1 MGGLTLL
8 APLTLLGLLVLPLV
22 WLILR
27 ISPPRPRQQAF
38 PPLAI
43 LRGVET
49 DEETPNSTPW
59 WLLLFRLLLV
69 ALAVFALSLPL
80 LQRDSDDG
88 AQPLTLVMDDSA
100 LSAPAWE
107 EMRDEARRRLRAE
120 QRANRDVVFVI
131 GERPSTD
138 PVPATEALQR
148 LRSATPRLRAAA
160 SDLPALPDSRR
171 TVFIGSGA
179 SYGSA
184 DALRR
189 ALRNADATVVLPG
202 DAALPFIPG
211 EVRETADGFEADWH
225 AVTGGRS
232 VNVEARAANGNVL
245 ASESVTF
252 GPTQTLATASIA
264 LPPQLRSRVASLRV
278 AGARASVST
287 KLLDD
292 AFGRPLVGVLA
303 PASGTS
309 SPLLSEDFYAQQA
322 LQPFADLFIGSADD
336 VLSLNPSVLVMPD
349 SMSAEASRV
358 AEYVDGG
365 GVVIRFAGPQLA
377 KTPDDLV
384 PVDLRAGG
392 RSIGGALAWE
402 TPQPLAPFAND
413 SPFAGVAV
421 PDDVRVSRQVMARP
435 GAETDARTWARLED
449 GSPVITSATR
459 GDGRVVL
466 FHVTAGPEWSNLA
479 ISGLYVDL
487 LKRILPLAKS
497 RAVPTG
503 RGESGADYV
512 LDRLLDPFGQLRPPP
527 PQVVSVRSDV
537 FDAGDPARLPG
548 LYRQGTRQVAVNA
561 VADPLAV
568 QRLDTFGLDVVRMT
582 GRDPRS
588 LAGLLL
594 GLALGLLALDVLF
607 SAVLSGRT
615 RMFRQ
620 APGGVTAALLAGLL
634 LLGAADTAHAQ
645 EVDQRVLDAA
655 LGLHLGY
662 IETGDGR
669 TDDLTHAAMES
680 LVDALT
686 ARTTIEPQ
694 GVHAVRPDS
703 DGLELYPFLYWPVR
717 LDTPELT
724 DAERAGL
731 SAYLASGGTLVLDTA
746 DESERSLRAG
756 AAHPGLQRVTEGL
769 AIGRLV
775 TVPEDHVLTKSFYLL
790 QSFPGRWARGPVY
803 VEAENAT
810 SGGRDGVS
818 SVIIGSN
825 DWAAGWA
832 VDDEIGG
839 LVDLANDIPRQ
850 REMAA
855 RFGVNLAMYTL
866 SGNYKADQVHAA
878 ALVRRL
884 GSGDTP

>member
-1 MGGLTLL
+1 MGGVTLL

-59 WLLLFRLLLV
+59 WLLFYRLAMV
-69 ALAVFALSLPL
+69 ALAVVALSLPL
-80 LQRDSDDG
+80 LQRDADN
-88 AQPLTLVMDDSA
+88 ANRPLTLILDDSA
-100 LSAPAWE
+100 LSAPAWDA
-107 EMRDEARRRLRAE
+107 MRDEARTRLRAA
-120 QRANRDVVFVI
+120 QRANEEVI
-131 GERPSTD
+131 FLLGDASATD
-138 PVPATEALQR
+138 PVPASEALQR
-148 LRSATPRLRAAA
+148 LRAASPRLRAEPITLP
-160 SDLPALPDSRR
+160 DLPADRR

-179 SYGSA
+179 SYGEA
-184 DALRR
+184 GGMVLALRD
-189 ALRNADATVVLPG
+189 ADATVILPG
-202 DAALPFIPG
+202 DELLPVLPG
-211 EVRETADGFEADWH
+211 EVRETAQGFEADWH
-225 AVTGGRS
+225 AVASARTAT
-232 VNVEARAANGNVL
+232 VEARAANGNVL
-245 ASESVTF
+245 ASEAIAF
-252 GPTQTLATASIA
+252 GPGQTLATASIA

-303 PASGTS
+303 PPSGTS
-309 SPLLSEDFYAQQA
+309 SPLLSEDFYAEQA
-322 LQPFADLFIGSADD
+322 LQPFADLFIGDADS
-336 VLSLNPSVLVMPD
+336 VLSLNPSVVVMPD
-349 SMSAEASRV
+349 IMSAEATRV
-358 AEYVDGG
+358 AEYVEGG
-365 GVVIRFAGPQLA
+365 GVVVRFAGPQLA

-384 PVDLRAGG
+384 PVALRSGG

-413 SPFAGVAV
+413 SPFAGVAI

-449 GSPVITSATR
+449 GSPVVTSAPL
-459 GDGRVVL
+459 GEGRVVL

-479 ISGLYVDL
+479 ISGLYVDM

-497 RAVPTG
+497 RAVPVAA
-503 RGESGADYV
+503 GESGADYV

-527 PQVVSVRSDV
+527 PQVISVAADA
-537 FDAGDPARLPG
+537 FDPTDPALLPG
-548 LYRQGTRQVAVNA
+548 LYRQGTRQVAVNV

-568 QRLDTFGLDVVRMT
+568 QRLDTRGLTVERMT

-594 GLALGLLALDVLF
+594 AVAFAMLAVDVIF

-615 RMFRQ
+615 RPFAARAATAGFAALAFLAA
-620 APGGVTAALLAGLL
+620 APGVEAQDAGE
-634 LLGAADTAHAQ
+634 T
-645 EVDQRVLDAA
+645 RVQDAA
-655 LGLHLGY
+655 RGLHLAY
-662 IETGDGR
+662 VETGDGR
-669 TDDLTHAAMES
+669 TDDLSRIAIES
-680 LVDALT
+680 VARELFN
-686 ARTTIEPQ
+686 RTTIEPV
-694 GVHAVRPDS
+694 GVHAVAPDS

-717 LDTPELT
+717 LDTPALT
-724 DAERAGL
+724 DAERA
-731 SAYLASGGTLVLDTA
+731 SINAYVAAGGTLVLDTA
-746 DESERSLRAG
+746 DEAERGLRAG

-769 AIGRLV
+769 NIGRLV
-775 TVPEDHVLTKSFYLL
+775 KVPEDHVLTKSFYLM
-790 QSFPGRWARGPVY
+790 QVFPGRWANGPVY
-803 VEAENAT
+803 VEAANAT
-810 SGGRDGVS
+810 STGRDGVS

-832 VDDEIGG
+832 VDETTGG
-839 LVDLANDIPRQ
+839 VVGLSNDIARQ

-855 RFGVNLAMYTL
+855 RFGVNIAMYTL

-878 ALVRRL
+878 DLVRRL
-884 GSGDTP
+884 GLEDGR